1 MKRHFFNISL
11 FVIFVI
17 LLSFTVLADSHLP
30 IGLLKAQEYNK
41 SLAQDILQNVSFFI
55 AFLAGV
61 TSLVSPCILPLF
73 PAYFAITFKE
83 KKKITLA
90 TSLFFLGFASIFII
104 MGLLATLT
112 GKTLVTVFEGIN
124 WIVPVAGA
132 VLILFGIMIF
142 LGKGF
147 TGIITQKRFGDDW
160 KGLIASGAVFAVGWV
175 ACIGPIVSGV
185 LLMIS
190 TFQNYATGALLML
203 FYSLGIFVP
212 LFILSFFYDKLH
224 LEKISWL
231 YKKVSFHAGKRT
243 FHTNH
248 PNIIAGILF
257 VILGLV
263 FIIFRGTWIVNG
275 LQMFGL
281 KQYFY
286 DWQNLFLEKAAFFN
300 KIGIVIFV
308 IFIILLVYFL
318 KKELWERNN
327 HG

>member
-1 MKRHFFNISL
+1 MKKKLILLLFL
-11 FVIFVI
+11 FVVVGAV
-17 LLSFTVLADSHLP
+17 SVLASSHLP
-30 IGLLKAQEYNK
+30 VGLLKVQEYNNE
-41 SLAQDILQNVSFFI
+41 LAQEILQNVTFFL

-90 TSLFFLGFASIFII
+90 TSLFFLGFAPVFII

-124 WIVPVAGA
+124 WIVPVAGV
-132 VLILFGIMIF
+132 VLIIFGIMIF

-147 TGIITQKRFGDDW
+147 TGIVAQKRFGDGW
-160 KGLIASGAVFAVGWV
+160 KGLIASGALFAIGWT

-185 LLMIS
+185 LLMIG
-190 TFQNYATGALLML
+190 TFQNYTTGALIML

-212 LFILSFFYDKLH
+212 LFILSFFYDRLH
-224 LEKISWL
+224 LEKIKWL
-231 YKKVSFHAGKRT
+231 HKKISFHAGKKT
-243 FHTNH
+243 FQTNY
-248 PNIIAGILF
+248 PNVIAGTLF
-257 VILGLV
+257 VLLGMIFV
-263 FIIFRGTWIVNG
+263 IFRGTSIFNR

-286 DWQNLFLEKAAFFN
+286 DWQNLFLEKAALFN
-300 KIGIVIFV
+300 KVGIIAFVIFV
-308 IFIILLVYFL
+308 IFLFYFL
-318 KKELWERNN
+318 RKELKRND